1 MIKKGEAT
9 RERLI
14 SDHLALVS
22 RLCRRF
28 TYSGEPMEDLIQTGH
43 MGLLKAVEKFEP
55 DRDVPFIAFAVP
67 VIVGEIKNYL
77 RDHGSAVKIPRKL
90 QSHKRAVGK
99 AVEQLT
105 LQLGRG
111 PTVREIAAATGL
123 PEHEVY
129 DTFEVDTYRRPLSL
143 DAVYSPKVT
152 NATSNPP
159 SLLELIGGD
168 DPQSDQVTI
177 RIDITN
183 AFGCL
188 DKREQTIIQ
197 LRFYDELP
205 QRKIAQ
211 LLGMSQTHVSRLQRT
226 ALQKLRVSLVR

>member
-28 TYSGEPMEDLIQTGH
+28 TYSGEPMEDLVQTGR
-43 MGLLKAVEKFEP
+43 MGLLKAVEKFDP
-55 DRDVPFIAFAVP
+55 DREVPFIAFAVP
-67 VIVGEIKNYL
+67 VIVGETKNYL

-90 QSHKRAVGK
+90 QSQKRAVSK

-105 LQLGRG
+105 LQLSRS

-123 PEHEVY
+123 AEHEVY

-143 DAVYSPKVT
+143 DAVYTPHVT
-152 NATSNPP
+152 NATDNLP
-159 SLLELIGGD
+159 SLLELIGD
-168 DPQSDQVTI
+168 ENPQPEQVPI

-188 DKREQTIIQ
+188 DKREKIIIQ

-211 LLGMSQTHVSRLQRT
+211 LLGMSQTHVSRLQRA
-226 ALQKLRVSLVR
+226 ALQNLRVNLVR